1 MNLFGEPLTPCSTAG
16 MASTGYTR
24 NHLCAHNN
32 DDHGSHHVCLKHV
45 NGNNGG
51 PSFCQMTGQSEWC
64 GTPGRCADGKPCPK
78 DHWCVC
84 EWAFADA
91 VEKYG
96 CDKVDIDPHATN
108 ILALEHYKNSNR
120 PAAYDCLRKKKNSEH
135 DTVRQSSES
144 LQTVQ
149 PEALQRH
156 SPMLCKSPFLLHPTA
171 VLTP

>member
-24 NHLCAHNN
+24 DHLCAHNN
-32 DDHGSHHVCLKHV
+32 DDHGSHHVCLEHV

-64 GTPGRCADGKPCPK
+64 GTSGRCADGKPCPK

-108 ILALEHYKNSNR
+108 ILALEHYKNSKR
-120 PAAYDCLRKKKNSEH
+120 QAAYDCLEKKKSF
-135 DTVRQSSES
+135 
-144 LQTVQ
+144 
-149 PEALQRH
+149 EA
-156 SPMLCKSPFLLHPTA
+156 
-171 VLTP
+171 